1 MKMKKYKLFWKL
13 GDADKNII
21 YKGFNDEEEYYSFLK
36 KQFDDGY
43 RQIIVSS
50 EIMIELIKDFVINQ
64 ELKIYKI
71 EFAEE
76 DQSLIDDISNLR
88 DAVSAKP
95 VKFNALIEKLL
106 FLSQTSSI
114 DISRI
119 YISGRLKNGA
129 AVDSYVQSNGIVAI
143 SENIDNK
150 ILDRVS
156 AIIER
161 CLFG

>member
-1 MKMKKYKLFWKL
+1 
-13 GDADKNII
+13 
-21 YKGFNDEEEYYSFLK
+21 
-36 KQFDDGY
+36 
-43 RQIIVSS
+43 
-50 EIMIELIKDFVINQ
+50 MID
-64 ELKIYKI
+64 
-71 EFAEE
+71 
-76 DQSLIDDISNLR
+76 S
-88 DAVSAKP
+88 VSAKP